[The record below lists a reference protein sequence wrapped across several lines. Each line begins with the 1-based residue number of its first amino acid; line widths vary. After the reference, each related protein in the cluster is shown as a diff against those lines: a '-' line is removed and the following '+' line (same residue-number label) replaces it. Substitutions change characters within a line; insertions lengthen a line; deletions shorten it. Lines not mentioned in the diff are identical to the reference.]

1 MTHLILEANSTTAA
15 AAIKADADTGALYG
29 VDLGTTT
36 KSATYSNLVLLEL
49 TQARA
54 FALCEVLPAGVISPM
69 MDFQPGSFTS
79 AAPECQVWFLRARL

>member
-1 MTHLILEANSTTAA
+1 MAHLLLEANSTTAA

-36 KSATYSNLVLLEL
+36 KSAAYSNLVLLEL
-49 TQARA
+49 TQARSLA
-54 FALCEVLPAGVISPM
+54 VCDALPEDVDSPM
-69 MDFQPGSFTS
+69 LNFDPGSFTS